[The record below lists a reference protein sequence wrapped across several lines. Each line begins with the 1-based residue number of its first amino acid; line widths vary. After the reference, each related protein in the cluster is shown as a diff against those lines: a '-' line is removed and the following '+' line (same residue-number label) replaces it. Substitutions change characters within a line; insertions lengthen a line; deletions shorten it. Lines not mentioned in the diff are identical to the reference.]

1 MEEIQSQA
9 FHCSGL
15 ESFTA
20 PPSLRRIGAL
30 AFGGCHNLKTF
41 ELNKDIRE
49 LDGLCLLESR
59 VKALRLPRGLETV
72 GDNWFSCSD
81 IEKVFIPNTVRELG
95 NYAFGSCK
103 QLREVVFEPGSQLE
117 TIGTTCFAECGF
129 EEITIPKSVRSIGN
143 LAFGGCCIL
152 RSLSFEEGS

>member
-1 MEEIQSQA
+1 M
-9 FHCSGL
+9 
-15 ESFTA
+15 
-20 PPSLRRIGAL
+20 
-30 AFGGCHNLKTF
+30 
-41 ELNKDIRE
+41 
-49 LDGLCLLESR
+49 
-59 VKALRLPRGLETV
+59 KALRLPRGLETV

-152 RSLSFEEGS
+152 RSLTFEEGS

>member
-41 ELNKDIRE
+41 ELNEGIQE
-49 LDGLCLLESR
+49 VGWLCLWSLE
-59 VKALRLPRGLETV
+59 
-72 GDNWFSCSD
+72 
-81 IEKVFIPNTVRELG
+81 
-95 NYAFGSCK
+95 
-103 QLREVVFEPGSQLE
+103 
-117 TIGTTCFAECGF
+117 
-129 EEITIPKSVRSIGN
+129 
-143 LAFGGCCIL
+143 
-152 RSLSFEEGS
+152 